1 MSMPRL
7 LHCSFRL
14 ADARQLLLTR
24 GRATFATTR
33 PGRGTFLGTNSY
45 YHQHLSV
52 SESARLRGIQRAG
65 MHFHFLRRN
74 GLYVVTHR
82 IP

>member
-1 MSMPRL
+1 MSMSRL

-33 PGRGTFLGTNSY
+33 PGRAQGYAEYNARDPLSFDSLLSEEETAIRWERFEVLGI
-45 YHQHLSV
+45 
-52 SESARLRGIQRAG
+52 R
-65 MHFHFLRRN
+65 
-74 GLYVVTHR
+74 
-82 IP
+82 